1 MRTFLKDLALAFRV
15 LRKRPGF
22 SLTVALT
29 LGLGI
34 GATTAIFSVV
44 NAVLLRPLPYSDADR
59 IMVVWGELRA
69 RNVNDWPFSNP
80 DFADLRAQSTTF
92 QELAAVVTFR
102 QAVAGADGDAVRLKG
117 AQATTNIFRVLGLR
131 VAYGRDFTDADGVPA
146 APPANPNPAAAPA
159 PPPAQKRILSY
170 EFWQRYFGGETKII
184 GTTARLGQ
192 QTIEIIGVLEPG
204 AELLFRPGTGIEAR
218 PDTWAPFRIDFSQGN
233 RNNVGIRVVGRLK
246 PDVTVAA
253 AQADV
258 DRIAADLRQRFTTKQ
273 TAGLYFHV
281 QPIGRDLVA
290 GVRQAVLALM
300 GAVVFVLLIACANVA
315 NLLLARSGARERDL
329 AVRAA
334 LGAGRGRLIR
344 QLLIESLSLAVAG
357 AAVGLLLAYLGV
369 RWLLTLRPD
378 DLPRLDSVG
387 LDPTVLGFAAL
398 ATMISAVVFGLVPAI
413 RAARPELVDV
423 LRKVGRTAGLGSGA
437 WLRNGVVIAE
447 VVLSFVLLVGSGL
460 MLRSF
465 IALQRIDP
473 GFNPNGVLT
482 FRLQNIGNVN
492 GPEAAGAFVR
502 DFTTRLEALPGVQKV
517 AVGAPL
523 PLDGGNASARWGT
536 LAAASD
542 PSLFQ
547 QATMHFVSPGYFE
560 ALKTPI
566 VEGRVFTDADNRP
579 DVLYIVIDSI
589 LARKAFPGES
599 AVGKRLL
606 SRIRTDEPETFEVIG
621 VVKHQRHL
629 SLAEEGREGMFFMG
643 ALVGQIPFGRWA
655 VRTAGDPV
663 ALTPLVR
670 AEVAKLPGPP
680 LVVEAEPMTAFIDRA
695 SAPTRFALV
704 LIGVFAVIAL
714 VLASVGLYSVLS
726 TIVRQ
731 RTAEIGVRMA
741 FGAGRGSVFGLVVG
755 QGLRLSVIGVALGV
769 GLAYVLTG
777 VMRTMLVGV
786 TPTDPA
792 TFGAIAGIFLV
803 VAVAACGIP
812 ALRAARLDPTVA
824 LREE

>member
-1 MRTFLKDLALAFRV
+1 
-15 LRKRPGF
+15 
-22 SLTVALT
+22 
-29 LGLGI
+29 
-34 GATTAIFSVV
+34 
-44 NAVLLRPLPYSDADR
+44 
-59 IMVVWGELRA
+59 
-69 RNVNDWPFSNP
+69 
-80 DFADLRAQSTTF
+80 
-92 QELAAVVTFR
+92 
-102 QAVAGADGDAVRLKG
+102 
-117 AQATTNIFRVLGLR
+117 
-131 VAYGRDFTDADGVPA
+131 
-146 APPANPNPAAAPA
+146 
-159 PPPAQKRILSY
+159 
-170 EFWQRYFGGETKII
+170 
-184 GTTARLGQ
+184 
-192 QTIEIIGVLEPG
+192 
-204 AELLFRPGTGIEAR
+204 
-218 PDTWAPFRIDFSQGN
+218 
-233 RNNVGIRVVGRLK
+233 
-246 PDVTVAA
+246 
-253 AQADV
+253 
-258 DRIAADLRQRFTTKQ
+258 
-273 TAGLYFHV
+273 
-281 QPIGRDLVA
+281 
-290 GVRQAVLALM
+290 M
-300 GAVVFVLLIACANVA
+300 GAVVFVLLIACANVG